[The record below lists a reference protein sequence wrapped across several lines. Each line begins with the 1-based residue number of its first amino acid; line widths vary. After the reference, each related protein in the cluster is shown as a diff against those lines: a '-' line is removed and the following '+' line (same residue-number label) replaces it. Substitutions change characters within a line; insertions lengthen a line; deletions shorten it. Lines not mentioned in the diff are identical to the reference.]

1 MKMTITEKQY
11 KEYIDVQ
18 KGGLYNMF
26 DARARMMTSLN
37 KEQWMN
43 IITNYKV
50 YHNWNYLDED
60 DLLYVQQHAKVI
72 LTPRQWEDED
82 TGNLVAYEIKVK

>member
-43 IITNYKV
+43 IITNYEL
-50 YHNWNYLDED
+50 YHNKWGL
-60 DLLYVQQHAKVI
+60 
-72 LTPRQWEDED
+72 
-82 TGNLVAYEIKVK
+82 

>member
-50 YHNWNYLDED
+50 YHNKW
-60 DLLYVQQHAKVI
+60 
-72 LTPRQWEDED
+72 
-82 TGNLVAYEIKVK
+82 GS